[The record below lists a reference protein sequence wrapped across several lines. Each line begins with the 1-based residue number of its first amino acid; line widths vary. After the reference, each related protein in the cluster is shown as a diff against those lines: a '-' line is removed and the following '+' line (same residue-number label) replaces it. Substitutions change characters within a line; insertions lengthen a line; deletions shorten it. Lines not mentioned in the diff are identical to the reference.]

1 MMYMETSA
9 FSASNV
15 EYAFE
20 SVLTQIYH
28 METSKHTEPSSG
40 SSGRPLKMIERHFFD
55 I

>member
-1 MMYMETSA
+1 MYMETSA

-15 EYAFE
+15 ESAFE
-20 SVLTQIYH
+20 SVLSQIYS
-28 METSKHTEPSSG
+28 METGKPTEPSSS